1 MIIRIPNPLDLFKA
15 KHYDHPAEREKFLNS
30 IPKIATPEQPATPV
44 ENPMANEFVS
54 ILETIGKDAEK
65 VGEYLLADAVKY
77 LPFAAT
83 LAGFIFPPAV
93 APLDAANAVADLLQ
107 NSVASAEILLAKAS
121 LTGDVGPQKLATVLQ
136 IVTGAVTTLLATPTI
151 TADLKAVGITVNTT
165 YITGLVNAVVAFL
178 NLQGVVTTT
187 APATL
192 PSAA

>member
-30 IPKIATPEQPATPV
+30 IPQIATPEQPATPV
-44 ENPMANEFVS
+44 EIPMANEFVS
-54 ILETIGKDAEK
+54 ILEAIGKDAEK

-136 IVTGAVTTLLATPTI
+136 IVTGAVTNLLATPTI

-165 YITGLVNAVVAFL
+165 YITGLVKAVVAFL
-178 NLQGVVTTT
+178 NVQGVVTTT

-192 PSAA
+192 PAAA